1 MPHTYMFFDPDAEVD
16 WDEKARHKR
25 DEIESAEKL
34 LYDISVTNADDY
46 TEEDVT
52 SLETQIAAKVTEY
65 NTICQNLPED
75 HEWYQ
80 AP

>member
-1 MPHTYMFFDPDAEVD
+1 MTHTYMFFDPDSNVD
-16 WDEKARHKR
+16 WDEKARQKR
-25 DEIESAEKL
+25 DEIESSEKL

-46 TEEDVT
+46 TEDDVT
-52 SLETQIAAKVTEY
+52 SLETQIAAKIAEY

>member
-1 MPHTYMFFDPDAEVD
+1 MPHTYMFFDPDADVD
-16 WDEKARHKR
+16 WDERARQKR
-25 DEIESAEKL
+25 DEIESSEKL

-46 TEEDVT
+46 TEDDVT